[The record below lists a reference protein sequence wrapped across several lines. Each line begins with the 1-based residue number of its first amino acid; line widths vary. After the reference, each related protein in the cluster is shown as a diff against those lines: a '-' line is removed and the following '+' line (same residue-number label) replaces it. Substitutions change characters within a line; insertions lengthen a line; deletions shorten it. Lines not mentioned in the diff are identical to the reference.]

1 MSSILKPVNKFKC
14 TINCMIIVNLYK
26 VGWKRKITRKELA
39 EAINVSP
46 TTITKLTKGEHVDVK
61 LSTLEKLCDF
71 FECSIHDI
79 LIDVKPD

>member
-1 MSSILKPVNKFKC
+1 MSSLFKIVKWFNC

-26 VGWKRKITRKELA
+26 IGWKRKITRKELA
-39 EAINVSP
+39 KAINVSP

-79 LIDVKPD
+79 LIDVKNE